1 MIIHHQRITIIHQS
15 RPAVQNMNEQLQW
28 LGASLGLFSLRDKDR
43 SCFRIFVELLKAAK
57 MDRPLSSDELA
68 DQLDLTRGTVVH
80 HLNKLMESG
89 LVVSQH
95 NRYLLRVDSLE
106 DLIEDLARDFDRA
119 SKELKAVARD
129 IDLFLGL

>member
-1 MIIHHQRITIIHQS
+1 MIIRHQRITIIHQR
-15 RPAVQNMNEQLQW
+15 RPVVQNLNEELQW
-28 LGASLGLFSLRDKDR
+28 LGSSLGLFSLRDKDR

-57 MDRPLSSDELA
+57 MDRPVSSDELA
-68 DQLDLTRGTVVH
+68 EQLGLTRGTVVH

-89 LVVSQH
+89 LVVSHH

-106 DLIEDLARDFDRA
+106 RLIEDLARDFERA

-129 IDLFLGL
+129 IDSYLGL